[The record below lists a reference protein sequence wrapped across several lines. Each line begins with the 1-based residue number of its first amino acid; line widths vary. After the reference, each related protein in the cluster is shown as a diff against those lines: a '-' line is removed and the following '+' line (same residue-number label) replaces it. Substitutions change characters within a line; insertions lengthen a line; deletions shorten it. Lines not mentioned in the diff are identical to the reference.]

1 MSLDQANA
9 FRDYVAQNEDVQKEI
24 RSALMTESAK
34 VSEIA
39 AKHGFTFTSEEGQ
52 QAWESA
58 QDNELS
64 DFELDMVAGGTGD
77 WGGNGSSLLAFFA
90 CRKRSL
96 IAARWVPITP
106 KMKRDSKAHLAHSLA
121 NIRSGLGSQVS
132 GNDSIANSGFTL
144 CRFPCGS

>member
-9 FRDYVAQNEDVQKEI
+9 FRDYVSRNEDVQREI

-39 AKHGFTFTSEEGQ
+39 AKHGFSFTSEEGQ

-64 DFELDMVAGGTGD
+64 DFELDMVAGGRYD
-77 WGGNGSSLLAFFA
+77 RGG
-90 CRKRSL
+90 RS
-96 IAARWVPITP
+96 
-106 KMKRDSKAHLAHSLA
+106 
-121 NIRSGLGSQVS
+121 
-132 GNDSIANSGFTL
+132 
-144 CRFPCGS
+144 

>member
-9 FRDYVAQNEDVQKEI
+9 FRDYVAQTDDVQKEI

-52 QAWESA
+52 QTWDAA

-64 DFELDMVAGGTGD
+64 DFELDMVAGG
-77 WGGNGSSLLAFFA
+77 GGYGGGGS
-90 CRKRSL
+90 
-96 IAARWVPITP
+96 
-106 KMKRDSKAHLAHSLA
+106 
-121 NIRSGLGSQVS
+121 
-132 GNDSIANSGFTL
+132 
-144 CRFPCGS
+144 